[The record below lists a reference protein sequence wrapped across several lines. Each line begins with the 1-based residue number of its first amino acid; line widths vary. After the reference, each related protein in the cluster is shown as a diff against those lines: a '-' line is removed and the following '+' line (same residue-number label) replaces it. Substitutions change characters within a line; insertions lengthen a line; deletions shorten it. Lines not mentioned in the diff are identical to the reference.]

1 MVPCLRC
8 FAKIGLVCG
17 FLGRQQIEAP
27 KPWGKVVETQDGS
40 RLGMEYGVATVTKK
54 NGALLRDSIKASW

>member
-27 KPWGKVVETQDGS
+27 KPWGMVVETQDGS
-40 RLGMEYGVATVTKK
+40 RLGMEYPVATVTQE
-54 NGALLRDSIKASW
+54 NMGR